1 MSSRLTDARASP
13 AEDHPRRHPRPG
25 RNFSMFRSSCPAAT
39 SPRVPHEPLL
49 ERGPHHGRYLV
60 VFHGLKA
67 EVVANT
73 QLRGRTARS
82 VLTRELRLPGA
93 VAATS
98 VDVQKYKRLR
108 AVEVA
113 LCDTPPQHADRCGP
127 KLRRR
132 EPRSSRARRGPLR
145 ARGLWRSC
153 SSFDL
158 PSSPAQQT
166 VIERFFKKTQPEVGT
181 DEHLVLGDDAQ
192 LPFHAASSRRDRAR
206 RRCTRRGPVLP
217 RRAIASAARFSAQRN
232 AVTRAGLSASGVLTI
247 AFMLSGFCADS
258 VTWPRPRTL
267 RVEREV
273 VANAATYP
281 ASVCPARRAGSRRSA
296 RRVFA
301 GVAPKLWQAART
313 PAAPPPSRA
322 C

>member
-1 MSSRLTDARASP
+1 
-13 AEDHPRRHPRPG
+13 
-25 RNFSMFRSSCPAAT
+25 MFRSSSPAAT

-153 SSFDL
+153 SSL
-158 PSSPAQQT
+158 RPTLIACAARRSSS
-166 VIERFFKKTQPEVGT
+166 G
-181 DEHLVLGDDAQ
+181 
-192 LPFHAASSRRDRAR
+192 SSRR
-206 RRCTRRGPVLP
+206 PSP
-217 RRAIASAARFSAQRN
+217 RSERTSTSCWA
-232 AVTRAGLSASGVLTI
+232 T
-247 AFMLSGFCADS
+247 MLSSRF
-258 VTWPRPRTL
+258 TL
-267 RVEREV
+267 LRLGETEPGVGVRVEDLLFHDV
-273 VANAATYP
+273 P
-281 ASVCPARRAGSRRSA
+281 
-296 RRVFA
+296 
-301 GVAPKLWQAART
+301 
-313 PAAPPPSRA
+313 
-322 C
+322 